1 MTMFT
6 EELIIS
12 TVFVAGVLSFFAPCT
27 YALIPVYIGL
37 MTDEDGEYPSFKLGF
52 ITIKMGALINTLAF
66 VGGLSTAFIILGFG
80 AGILGGVIYSPW
92 ITTVGGAFIV
102 LLGLQQLELLKIP
115 SFINIK
121 AIRIKNKGVGV
132 VKIFLTG
139 LAFSLGWT
147 PCVGPILGAV
157 LLTSATSGKAL
168 YGGLL
173 MMVYALGL
181 ALPFII
187 MAIAS
192 GTLMAHFS
200 KMEKH
205 LATIKKIGGVLIVL
219 MGLALMSN
227 QLTTITVW
235 LENLLF

>member
-1 MTMFT
+1 MFS
-6 EELIIS
+6 EELIAS

-37 MTDEDGEYPSFKLGF
+37 MTDEAGDYPSFKLGF
-52 ITIKMGALINTLAF
+52 LTIKIGALINTLAF
-66 VGGLSTAFIILGFG
+66 VAGLSTAFIILGFG
-80 AGILGGVIYSPW
+80 AGMLGGVIYSPW

-102 LLGLQQLELLKIP
+102 LLGLQQLELLKLP
-115 SFINIK
+115 NLFNIK
-121 AIRIKNKGVGV
+121 AIRIKNKGVGII
-132 VKIFLTG
+132 KIFLTG

-157 LLTSATSGKAL
+157 LLTSATAGQAL
-168 YGGLL
+168 YGGFL

-187 MAIAS
+187 LAIAS
-192 GTLMAHFS
+192 GSLLAHFS

-205 LATIKKIGGVLIVL
+205 LGMIKKIGGVLIVL
-219 MGLALMSN
+219 MGLALMAN
-227 QLTTITVW
+227 QLTTISVW
-235 LENLLF
+235 LEHIIS

>member
-1 MTMFT
+1 MFA

-12 TVFVAGVLSFFAPCT
+12 TVFAAGVLSFFAPCT

-37 MTDEDGEYPSFKLGF
+37 MTDENGDYPSFKLG
-52 ITIKMGALINTLAF
+52 ILTVKVGALINTLAF
-66 VGGLSTAFIILGFG
+66 VAGLSVAFIILGFG
-80 AGILGGVIYSPW
+80 AGVLGGVIYSPW
-92 ITTVGGAFIV
+92 VTTIGGAFIV
-102 LLGLQQLELLKIP
+102 LLGLQQLDLLKLP

-121 AIRIKNKGVGV
+121 AIRIKNKGVGI

-157 LLTSATSGKAL
+157 LLTSATSGQAL
-168 YGGLL
+168 YGGFL
-173 MMVYALGL
+173 MTVYALGL
-181 ALPFII
+181 ALPFIV

-192 GTLMAHFS
+192 GTLLTHFS

-205 LATIKKIGGVLIVL
+205 LGTIKKIGGVLIVL
-219 MGLALMSN
+219 MGLALMTN
-227 QLTTITVW
+227 QMTTISAW
-235 LENLLF
+235 LEELLT

>member
-1 MTMFT
+1 MFA

-37 MTDEDGEYPSFKLGF
+37 MTDENGDYPSFKLG
-52 ITIKMGALINTLAF
+52 ILTVKVGALINTLAF
-66 VGGLSTAFIILGFG
+66 VAGLSVAFIILGFG
-80 AGILGGVIYSPW
+80 AGVLGGVIYSPW
-92 ITTVGGAFIV
+92 VTTIGGAFIV
-102 LLGLQQLELLKIP
+102 LLGLQQLDLLKLP

-121 AIRIKNKGVGV
+121 AIRIKNKGVGI

-157 LLTSATSGKAL
+157 LLTSATSGQAL

-173 MMVYALGL
+173 MTVYALGL
-181 ALPFII
+181 ALPFIV

-192 GTLMAHFS
+192 GTLLTHFS

-205 LATIKKIGGVLIVL
+205 LGTIKKIGGVLIVL
-219 MGLALMSN
+219 MGLALMTN
-227 QLTTITVW
+227 QMTTISAW
-235 LENLLF
+235 LEELLT